1 MSLAKAIA
9 YCTFLLS
16 LVSGASAQQN
26 PVYVFQKD
34 DNTIREKFCRQAL
47 VNKDALVNSLG
58 KEHKKDYKEIYE
70 TRFQGVEELLK
81 SSTTVTEPIAH
92 NYLAFILKKIVDA
105 NPELSKLDVRLIF
118 TRDSWPNAYSIGE
131 GTLAV
136 NAGLMMFFENEAQL
150 AFTICHELAH
160 LYLDHSNKD
169 IRKTIEFINSE
180 ELKKETKKLSKQEY
194 GVGKKYDEL
203 IKKITFTNRRHNRD
217 AEAEADMQA
226 LRFMKNTG
234 YDCNEARRCL
244 QILDKI
250 DDTTIYK
257 QVNAEEIF
265 GFSEYPFKKKWI
277 QKETSIFAGMS
288 ADESTLSKVE
298 KDSLKTHP
306 DCIKRIVL
314 LEDSIKATPGGKL
327 FFTDGQV
334 FKKLQKE
341 FIVEMTEQRYRNGN
355 LAYHLYMCL
364 QLLQKPEYEHYAA
377 YAIVR
382 CLNKLYESQK
392 NHALG
397 LVTDKESRT
406 YPADYNLILRM
417 LDRLRLDEIAHL
429 SFYFSRKYTEK
440 LSAYEEFITEMK
452 KAEKIKT
459 QN

>member
-1 MSLAKAIA
+1 MSPAKTIA
-9 YCTFLLS
+9 CCTFLITLVLS
-16 LVSGASAQQN
+16 SSAQKI

-34 DNTIREKFCRQAL
+34 DNTIKEKYCRQAL
-47 VNKDALVNSLG
+47 ANKEALINSLA

-70 TRFQGVEELLK
+70 ARFKGVEELLK
-81 SSTTVTEPIAH
+81 SSTTVTEPVAH
-92 NYLAFILKKIVDA
+92 SYLESILKKIVAA
-105 NPELSKLDVRLIF
+105 NPELSNLDIRLVF

-131 GTLAV
+131 GTLAI
-136 NAGLMMFFENEAQL
+136 NAGLMVFFENEAQL

-194 GVGKKYDEL
+194 GVGRKYEEL

-226 LRFMKNTG
+226 LRFLSKTG
-234 YDCNEARRCL
+234 YDCSGAKRCL

-250 DDTTIYK
+250 DDTTIYQ
-257 QVNAEEIF
+257 QVNAEELF
-265 GFSEYPFKKKWI
+265 SFSEYPFKKKWI

-288 ADESTLSKVE
+288 ADESPLSKAE

-306 DCIKRIVL
+306 DCIKRISL
-314 LEDSIKATPGGKL
+314 LEDSIKAKGNGKL
-327 FFTDGQV
+327 FLIDSHTFN
-334 FKKLQKE
+334 KLQKE

-355 LAYHLYMCL
+355 LAYHLYLCL

-382 CLNKLYESQK
+382 CLNKLYDSQK
-392 NHALG
+392 NHGLG
-397 LVTDKESRT
+397 LVTDKESRN
-406 YPADYNLILRM
+406 YPADYNTVLRM
-417 LDRLRLDEIAHL
+417 VDRLRLDEIAAL
-429 SFYFSRKYTEK
+429 SFHFSRKYADK
-440 LSAYEEFITEMK
+440 LSSYEEFVTEMK

-459 QN
+459 EN